1 MPPRKTT
8 PTPGGE
14 AAAEV
19 PGVAG
24 RATPTHTRATPNAFL
39 WGAGGLA
46 VGLIF
51 AVVFPNPTGFQ
62 AAIVAAIVSLAG
74 AGIADGMLEVNLQIQ
89 TRWVRGGGA
98 FAVFLLLFV
107 GILKVAVPDA
117 LSGLGTLA
125 GPSTVQG
132 TYGSGRK

>member
-1 MPPRKTT
+1 MPPRKTA
-8 PTPGGE
+8 PASAGE
-14 AAAEV
+14 SIATV
-19 PGVAG
+19 PGVV
-24 RATPTHTRATPNAFL
+24 TTHTRPTPNAFL

-46 VGLIF
+46 VGLVF
-51 AVVFPNPTGFQ
+51 AIVFPNPTNFQ
-62 AAIVAAIVSLAG
+62 AAIVAAIVSLGG

-117 LSGLGTLA
+117 LPALGTLE
-125 GPSTVQG
+125 GLSTVQDKS
-132 TYGSGRK
+132 GSGRK